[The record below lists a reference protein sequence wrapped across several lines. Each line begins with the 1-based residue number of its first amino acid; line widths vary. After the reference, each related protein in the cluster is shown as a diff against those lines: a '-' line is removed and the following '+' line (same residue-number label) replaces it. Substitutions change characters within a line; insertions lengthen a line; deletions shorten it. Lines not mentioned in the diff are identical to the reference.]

1 MSFFFNEKQKNP
13 DETFWNT
20 AAWQKHSTPRMYSNQ
35 IASGAAD
42 DDLDELAEQP
52 KVCTLC
58 CLVTFLN
65 HSNYQNSLE
74 SLLCFSPSQH
84 K

>member
-42 DDLDELAEQP
+42 DDLD
-52 KVCTLC
+52 
-58 CLVTFLN
+58 
-65 HSNYQNSLE
+65 
-74 SLLCFSPSQH
+74 
-84 K
+84 